1 MAAAV
6 TRKSAGEAYGVGGRA
21 SMGARPQLWILVP
34 QEKGIAMNFNACRAK
49 KETHTSERKQDD
61 TGDGK
66 EKIHLLL
73 SS

>member
-1 MAAAV
+1 M
-6 TRKSAGEAYGVGGRA
+6 R
-21 SMGARPQLWILVP
+21 ARPQLWMLVP
-34 QEKGIAMNFNACRAK
+34 QEKGIAMNFNACRTK
-49 KETHTSERKQDD
+49 TKTHTSKRKQDD

>member
-6 TRKSAGEAYGVGGRA
+6 TRKSVGEAYGVGGWT
-21 SMGARPQLWILVP
+21 SMRARPQLWMLVP
-34 QEKGIAMNFNACRAK
+34 QEKGIAMNFNACRTK
-49 KETHTSERKQDD
+49 TKTHTSKRKQDD